1 MNILNTNSS
10 RQEHLYSWL
19 KLLLNVVIA
28 CAYDEDVGGG
38 MGLVF
43 VFDNKPFNQA
53 YLYIEVDKDSYIRI
67 QDKDRYTHIW
77 RCFRLPAEAGLVL

>member
-43 VFDNKPFNQA
+43 VFDNKPFNQGISA
-53 YLYIEVDKDSYIRI
+53 Y
-67 QDKDRYTHIW
+67 
-77 RCFRLPAEAGLVL
+77 

>member
-28 CAYDEDVGGG
+28 CAYDEDVGGAWVWSSC
-38 MGLVF
+38 LTT
-43 VFDNKPFNQA
+43 NHSIKE
-53 YLYIEVDKDSYIRI
+53 YLHIEVDKDSYIRI

-77 RCFRLPAEAGLVL
+77 RCFTLPAEAGLVL

>member
-19 KLLLNVVIA
+19 KLLLNIVIP

-43 VFDNKPFNQA
+43 VFDNKPFNQVISV
-53 YLYIEVDKDSYIRI
+53 Y
-67 QDKDRYTHIW
+67 
-77 RCFRLPAEAGLVL
+77 